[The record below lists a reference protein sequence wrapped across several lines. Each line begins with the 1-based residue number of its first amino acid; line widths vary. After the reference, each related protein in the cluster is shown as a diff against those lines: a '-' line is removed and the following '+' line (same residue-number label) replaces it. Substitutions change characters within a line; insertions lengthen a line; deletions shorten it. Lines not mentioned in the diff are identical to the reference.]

1 MSLLS
6 ATSVSIIRGYWYK
19 KNGGSR
25 EDRRFLSVLALIV
38 ISPANLT
45 GTCWIQ
51 ILKDRLL
58 ILTNVVTKECLHA
71 APVETAGDA
80 TIVAALRM
88 EDRVP
93 IANQIGSEDARTK
106 RNTSETVIHLRFRPT
121 KDKIPDVH
129 RR

>member
-1 MSLLS
+1 M
-6 ATSVSIIRGYWYK
+6 
-19 KNGGSR
+19 
-25 EDRRFLSVLALIV
+25 

-51 ILKDRLL
+51 ILKDCLL
-58 ILTNVVTKECLHA
+58 ILTNVATKECLHA

-80 TIVAALRM
+80 TIVAVLRM